1 MKMEAEVL
9 PPPPPAP
16 ERRVSRKGLY
26 VPLAILLIA
35 ILGWSGFWF
44 FAKSK
49 TSEVMDAWIA
59 REERLGRHWTC
70 PDRAIGGYPFRID
83 ISCVNPT
90 FISKIEGRKGEGSL
104 GGLAVTARA
113 IDPKQVIAVFASP
126 LKVSAETGETVE
138 IRFANA
144 RASYRGTP
152 GAVDSMSLELD
163 QPVAIL
169 SANGIQPQTVAATK
183 TEFHL
188 RRAPGADPAT
198 DIALSSSGVQS
209 DLLNTF
215 VGDPAPGM
223 LDVRATVTR
232 FAPAPP
238 KDWRE
243 TLEAWRRADG
253 EARFERINL
262 TKGVI
267 ALNLSGTVR
276 LDDQRR
282 PEGEITGTAAGATQ
296 ILRAF
301 GIDLGGGGG
310 AGGLLGALLGGG
322 NRPSNAPQK
331 ALPFA
336 VRMDQGRMYIGPIPG
351 PRLRPLYGYN

>member
-9 PPPPPAP
+9 PPPPSGP

-26 VPLAILLIA
+26 VPLAILA
-35 ILGWSGFWF
+35 VAMLGWSGFWF

-49 TSEVMDAWIA
+49 TSAVMDAWIA

-70 PDRAIGGYPFRID
+70 PDRAIGGFPFRID
-83 ISCVNPT
+83 ISCVQPT
-90 FISKIEGRKGEGSL
+90 FTSKIEGRQGSGSL

-113 IDPKQVIAVFASP
+113 VDPKQVIAVFASP
-126 LKVSAETGETVE
+126 LKVAAETGETAE
-138 IRFANA
+138 LSFANA

-152 GAVDSMSLELD
+152 GAVDSMSLELE

-169 SANGIQPQTVAATK
+169 SASGIQPQKISAQK

-198 DIALSSSGVQS
+198 DLALSSTGVNS
-209 DLLNTF
+209 DLLNALTA
-215 VGDPAPGM
+215 DAAPGA
-223 LDVRATVTR
+223 LELRATVTR

-243 TLEAWRRADG
+243 TLETWRQADG
-253 EARFERINL
+253 EARFERISL
-262 TKGVI
+262 TKGPI
-267 ALNLSGTVR
+267 ILNLSGNLR

-282 PEGEITGTAAGATQ
+282 PEGEIAGTAAGATQ

-301 GIDLGGGGG
+301 GIDLGGG
-310 AGGLLGALLGGG
+310 AGGLIGALLGGSAKA
-322 NRPSNAPQK
+322 SNAPQK
-331 ALPFA
+331 ALPFSI
-336 VRMDQGRMYIGPIPG
+336 RMDQGRMYIGPIPG